1 MSGAIRKGKVSSINY
16 ETGMMRVTYKDRD
29 NAVTAEMPILNNNM
43 EYSMPGI
50 GQDVL
55 VAHLSN
61 GSSRG
66 VVLGPLWNQENMPAE
81 ARKDFYRKDFSS
93 RKGVAY
99 IEYDD
104 KTGQYRIKAANLI
117 LDGVNKTELQGPH
130 LLIAA
135 NIDILVETAEL
146 QLQVESVKVANDMDI
161 NGAGVAVNAVM
172 AGFRL
177 ETEEAVTLESGE
189 NLGLISASDVSI
201 QAAGSLQ
208 LKDAEYETTLKE
220 IMDRLKALD
229 GGG

>member
-1 MSGAIRKGKVSSINY
+1 MSGTIRKGRVSSVNY
-16 ETGMMRVTYKDRD
+16 DTGMIRVTYRDRD
-29 NAVTAEMPILNNNM
+29 GAVTAEMPMLNNNM
-43 EYSMPGI
+43 EYSMPAI

-66 VVLGPLWNQENMPAE
+66 VVLGPIWNQENTPAE
-81 ARKDFYRKDFSS
+81 ARKDLYRKDFSS

-104 KTGQYRIKAANLI
+104 RTGEYQIKAANLI

-130 LLIAA
+130 VLIAA
-135 NIDILVETAEL
+135 NIDIQVEAAEL
-146 QLQVESVKVANDMDI
+146 HFQVESIKITGDMDVD
-161 NGAGVAVNAVM
+161 GAGGAVKAVL
-172 AGFRL
+172 AGFGL
-177 ETEEAVTLESGE
+177 KTEETITWDAGE
-189 NLGLISASDVSI
+189 DLGLSSASDVNI
-201 QAAGSLQ
+201 QAAGNLKF
-208 LKDAEYETTLKE
+208 KDAEYETTLKE

>member
-1 MSGAIRKGKVSSINY
+1 MSGTIRKGRVSSVNY
-16 ETGMMRVTYKDRD
+16 DTGMMRVTYKDRD
-29 NAVTAEMPILNNNM
+29 ESATAEMPMLNNNK
-43 EYSMPGI
+43 EYSMPAI

-66 VVLGPLWNQENMPAE
+66 VILGPIWNQENMPAE
-81 ARKDFYRKDFSS
+81 ARKDLYRKDFSS
-93 RKGVAY
+93 KKGVAY
-99 IEYDD
+99 TEYDD
-104 KTGQYRIKAANLI
+104 KTGEYRIKAANLI

-130 LLIAA
+130 VLIAA
-135 NIDILVETAEL
+135 NLDILVEATEL
-146 QLQVESVKVANDMDI
+146 QFQVEAVKVSGNVDI
-161 NGAGVAVNAVM
+161 DGTGAAVKAVL
-172 AGFRL
+172 AGFGL
-177 ETEEAVTLESGE
+177 ETEETITLGAGE
-189 NLGLISASDVSI
+189 DLGLSSVSDVSI

>member
-1 MSGAIRKGKVSSINY
+1 MSGVIRKGKVSSVNY
-16 ETGMMRVTYKDRD
+16 DTGMMRITYKDRD
-29 NAVTAEMPILNNNM
+29 EAVTAEMPMLNNNK
-43 EYSMPGI
+43 EYSMPAI
-50 GQDVL
+50 GEDVL

-66 VVLGPLWNQENMPAE
+66 VVLGPIWNKENTPAE
-81 ARKDFYRKDFSS
+81 ARKDLYRKDFSS

-104 KTGQYRIKAANLI
+104 KNGEYRIKAANLI

-130 LLIAA
+130 VLIAA
-135 NIDILVETAEL
+135 NLEIQVEASEI
-146 QLQVESVKVANDMDI
+146 QLQVESIRVLGNVDI
-161 NGAGVAVNAVM
+161 DGAGAAVTAVL
-172 AGFRL
+172 AGFEI
-177 ETEEAVTLESGE
+177 ETEETITLKAGQD
-189 NLGLISASDVSI
+189 LGLSSASDMSI

-208 LKDAEYETTLKE
+208 LKDAENETTLKE